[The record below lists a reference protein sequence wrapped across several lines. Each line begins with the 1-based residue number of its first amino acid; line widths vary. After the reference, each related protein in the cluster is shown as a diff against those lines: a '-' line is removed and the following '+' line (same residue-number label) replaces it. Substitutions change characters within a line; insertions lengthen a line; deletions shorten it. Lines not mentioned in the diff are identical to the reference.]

1 MPRSRSSKRWLAMQ
15 SRDPYVKR
23 ARSGG
28 WRSRS
33 AFKLMELNQRW
44 RLLRP
49 RMSVVDLGAAPGGW
63 SQVAAEQVGDAGR
76 VLAVDLAPMDPVAG
90 VTCIRGDVMEA
101 PAVQAIESW
110 MTGPLD
116 LVLCDMAP
124 NLTGVRA
131 TDQAR
136 SLELAERVLE
146 LAMRWLGPHGSL
158 AIKLFEGE
166 GTQVWRQLA
175 EGRFGRVEVTKPV
188 ASRRG
193 SREIY
198 ALCKGPRQ
206 FSGEL
211 G

>member
-1 MPRSRSSKRWLAMQ
+1 MPRSRSSQRWLAMQ
-15 SRDPYVKR
+15 SRDPYVRR

-33 AFKLMELNQRW
+33 AFKLMELDRRW

-49 RMSVVDLGAAPGGW
+49 GMGVVDLGAAPGGW
-63 SQVAAEQVGDAGR
+63 SQVAAQRVGAAGR
-76 VLAVDLAPMDPVAG
+76 VLAVDVAPMDAVAG
-90 VTCIRGDVMEA
+90 VTCIRGDVMSSVTVQ
-101 PAVQAIESW
+101 AVQDW

-124 NLTGVRA
+124 NLSGVRA

-136 SLELAERVLE
+136 SLELAEQVLE
-146 LAMRWLGPHGSL
+146 LALRWLGPHGSL
-158 AIKLFEGE
+158 VIKLFEGE
-166 GTQVWRQLA
+166 GTSVWRQLA
-175 EGRFGRVEVTKPV
+175 QERFGRLEVTKPL

-198 ALCKGPRQ
+198 ALCRGP
-206 FSGEL
+206 SGVL
-211 G
+211 W